1 MKTIEEIIKNSN
13 AMRVSKK
20 KLNTLRYVFYA
31 ILHDIENLKNSSPE
45 FQKESPE
52 YKKLFNRAKDI
63 CIEMGNETE
72 KYCELKMYESA

>member
-1 MKTIEEIIKNSN
+1 MITTEEIMNSGV

-20 KLNTLRYVFYA
+20 KINTLRYVFNA
-31 ILHDIENLKNSSPE
+31 MLHDL
-45 FQKESPE
+45 E
-52 YKKLFNRAKDI
+52 YLEPRGSKFTKLWIRAKDI